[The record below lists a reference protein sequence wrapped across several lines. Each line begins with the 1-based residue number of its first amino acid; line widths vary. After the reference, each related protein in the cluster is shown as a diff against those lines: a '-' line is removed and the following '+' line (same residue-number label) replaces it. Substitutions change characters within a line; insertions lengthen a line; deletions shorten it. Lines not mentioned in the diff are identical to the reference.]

1 MWQELCL
8 YVENIVRRIND
19 AVLKEGKAMSF
30 CCGASMIGTKGTL
43 KHYRTRIHNVPILF
57 CPVCHRIEVHYL
69 VENEY
74 EILAEYA
81 HGDGASEVD
90 FQDYVDES
98 DKALHEN
105 CVNNEDEDPMI
116 IVQSQ
121 IDMSLDLLSFAK
133 EIADSEW
140 EQQLKKRLIVLSQRR
155 HKLKL
160 KRTPGGTF

>member
-1 MWQELCL
+1 
-8 YVENIVRRIND
+8 
-19 AVLKEGKAMSF
+19 MSF

-57 CPVCHRIEVHYL
+57 CPVCHRVEVHYL

-90 FQDYVDES
+90 FHDYVDES
-98 DKALHEN
+98 DKALNEN
-105 CVNNEDEDPMI
+105 CVNHEDEDPMT

-121 IDMSLDLLSFAK
+121 IDMALDLLSFAK
-133 EIADSEW
+133 QLGDEEW
-140 EQQLKKRLIVLSQRR
+140 ERQLKRRLGVLAGRR
-155 HKLKL
+155 HKLRL
-160 KRTPGGTF
+160 KRTTGGTF

>member
-1 MWQELCL
+1 MGREYSVKNRETDLPIQG
-8 YVENIVRRIND
+8 
-19 AVLKEGKAMSF
+19 GKTMSF

-57 CPVCHRIEVHYL
+57 CPVCHRVEVHYL

-105 CVNNEDEDPMI
+105 CVNNEEEDPMAV
-116 IVQSQ
+116 VQNQ
-121 IDMSLDLLSFAK
+121 IDMSLDLLPIAK
-133 EIADSEW
+133 EIGDAEW

-160 KRTPGGTF
+160 KRAPGGAV